1 MHLENG
7 LFFPVISANLTQS
20 YFCRSSQLQLHRR
33 CSNGVQFQVF
43 KKTEKNQYFSGG
55 AGGTVESRAP
65 LSTLLAF
72 SEAGGSKAQ
81 RSRAQDLHRSL
92 QTANQRL
99 HCCGRI
105 PALPHLEHLQLTAL
119 HLFLKNGLATGAQ
132 LPCQPRTSWPF
143 HCISSAQ
150 GFTSKGCKSKP
161 RAARCQQA
169 SLLPPSRGPNVPPR
183 AVTLNIQPA
192 RTCEQQIPA
201 RACRAAR
208 QLRYRTATSHIAAI
222 ISMYQLYLALIFP
235 LVCLFVY

>member
-1 MHLENG
+1 M
-7 LFFPVISANLTQS
+7 
-20 YFCRSSQLQLHRR
+20 SSFKCL
-33 CSNGVQFQVF
+33 
-43 KKTEKNQYFSGG
+43 KKTEKNQYFASG
-55 AGGTVESRAP
+55 AGDTVESRAP
-65 LSTLLAF
+65 LNTLLAF
-72 SEAGGSKAQ
+72 SEAGGGKAL
-81 RSRAQDLHRSL
+81 RSRAQGRRRSL
-92 QTANQRL
+92 QIANQHL
-99 HCCGRI
+99 CCCRRI

-119 HLFLKNGLATGAQ
+119 HLFLKNGLAAGAQ
-132 LPCQPRTSWPF
+132 LPCQPRTSRPS
-143 HCISSAQ
+143 HCTSSAQ
-150 GFTSKGCKSKP
+150 GFTSEGCQSKP

-169 SLLPPSRGPNVPPR
+169 NLLPPSRGPNVPPR